1 MDFIIGGAYQGKL
14 TWAMAQYPLK
24 PEQLLDL
31 GRSEPRP
38 APCWYHLE
46 SLTWRQACAGGSA
59 KELLESLQPLLPG
72 SGAIISRVI
81 GSAVAAGVFI
91 ALFG

>member
-31 GRSEPRP
+31 GRSEPRRLH
-38 APCWYHLE
+38 AGI
-46 SLTWRQACAGGSA
+46 TW
-59 KELLESLQPLLPG
+59 K
-72 SGAIISRVI
+72 V
-81 GSAVAAGVFI
+81 
-91 ALFG
+91 

>member
-46 SLTWRQACAGGSA
+46 SLTWR
-59 KELLESLQPLLPG
+59 
-72 SGAIISRVI
+72 
-81 GSAVAAGVFI
+81 
-91 ALFG
+91 

>member
-46 SLTWRQACAGGSA
+46 SLTWRQACQGGAQRSCWSA
-59 KELLESLQPLLPG
+59 STPLLPG
-72 SGAIISRVI
+72 TMAIISPGNRFRC
-81 GSAVAAGVFI
+81 GPYDA
-91 ALFG
+91 